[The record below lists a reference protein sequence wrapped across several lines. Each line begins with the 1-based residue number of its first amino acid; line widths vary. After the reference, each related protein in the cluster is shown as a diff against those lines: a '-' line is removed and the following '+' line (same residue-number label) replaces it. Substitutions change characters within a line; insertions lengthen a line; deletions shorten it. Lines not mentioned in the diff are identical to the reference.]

1 MRDSGGVYPSDRPG
15 ILARMALPR
24 RSLAWLF
31 GLSAYWFATSI
42 KWFLLLSAVL
52 PGQVEALVPGGEK
65 GTLWGRV
72 VMLGALWALI
82 GPALFGWVSER
93 FPTRY
98 GKWRPWLMLA
108 SATTVGAMLVLA
120 QPSQY
125 RVIVFGY
132 ILLQIGDDLA
142 QGPYSS
148 LIPGLVPPEQRGRAS
163 GVMGFLQLTAQI
175 VGALVARALGD
186 LVLIYIM
193 LATVNVLCALI
204 TLATVREELPQ
215 SDRAPE
221 SFTQAWTKPWRDHDF
236 RWVWF
241 TRFLNALGFYMVY
254 TYLLFFLS
262 DVVRD
267 FRLFSWVVADI
278 GHGSPEEIRAAASS
292 AIYVIVL
299 EISLIA
305 GIGALVAG
313 RISDRAGRKRV
324 VYAAGVVMA
333 LTLLPVPFLASF
345 TALTLLAVPFAFS
358 YGAYQSADWAL
369 ASDVMP
375 DSRSLA
381 KDMGLWQSS
390 ISAPQIL
397 TGLAGMV
404 VDAANASRPGLG
416 YQLTFL
422 FAAAAFGIG
431 SMLIT
436 KVRGS
441 T

>member
-1 MRDSGGVYPSDRPG
+1 MYPSRPTG
-15 ILARMALPR
+15 ILREMALPR
-24 RSLAWLF
+24 RSLAWQF
-31 GLSAYWFATSI
+31 GLSAYWFATSM

-52 PGQVEALVPGGEK
+52 PGQVDALVPGGEK

-98 GKWRPWLMLA
+98 GKWRPWLMLG

-120 QPSQY
+120 RTELYSL
-125 RVIVFGY
+125 IVLGY
-132 ILLQIGDDLA
+132 VLLQIGDDLA

-148 LIPGLVPPEQRGRAS
+148 LIPGLVPIEQRGRAS
-163 GVMGFLQLTAQI
+163 GVMGFLQLSAQI
-175 VGALVARALGD
+175 VGALAARALGD
-186 LVLIYIM
+186 VVLIYFM
-193 LATVNVLCALI
+193 LASVNVLCALV
-204 TLATVREELPQ
+204 TLATVREEIPERE
-215 SDRAPE
+215 RAPE
-221 SFTQAWTKPWRDHDF
+221 NFLEAWVKPWKNHDF

-254 TYLLFFLS
+254 TYLLFFLA
-262 DVVRD
+262 DVVGE
-267 FRLFSWVVADI
+267 FRVFGLTVADI
-278 GHGSPEEIRAAASS
+278 GKGTPEEARAAASS

-313 RISDRAGRKRV
+313 RIADRVGRKRV
-324 VYAAGVVMA
+324 VYVAGMVMA

-375 DSRSLA
+375 DSRCLA

-404 VDAANASRPGLG
+404 VDAANATRPGMG
-416 YQLTFL
+416 YQFTFL
-422 FAAAAFGIG
+422 FAAVAFAIG
-431 SMLIT
+431 SLLIT

>member
-1 MRDSGGVYPSDRPG
+1 
-15 ILARMALPR
+15 MALPR
-24 RSLAWLF
+24 RSMAWQF
-31 GLSAYWFATSI
+31 GLSAYWFATSM

-72 VMLGALWALI
+72 VLLGALWALV
-82 GPALFGWVSER
+82 GPALFGWLSER
-93 FPTRY
+93 FPTKY
-98 GKWRPWLMLA
+98 GKWRPWLVLG
-108 SATTVGAMLVLA
+108 SATTVGAMLVLSR
-120 QPSQY
+120 PEQY
-125 RVIVFGY
+125 SIIVLGY
-132 ILLQIGDDLA
+132 VLLQIGDDLA

-148 LIPGLVPPEQRGRAS
+148 LIPGLVSTEQRGRAS
-163 GVMGFLQLTAQI
+163 GVMGFLQLSAQI
-175 VGALVARALGD
+175 VGALAARALGD
-186 LVLIYIM
+186 VVLIYIM
-193 LATVNVLCALI
+193 LASVNVLCALV
-204 TLATVREELPQ
+204 TLATVREEIPERE
-215 SDRAPE
+215 RAPE
-221 SFTQAWTKPWRDHDF
+221 NFAEAWVKPWKNHDF

-262 DVVRD
+262 DVVRE
-267 FRLFSWVVADI
+267 FRVFGATVADI
-278 GHGSPEEIRAAASS
+278 GGGSPDEIRAAASS

-305 GIGALVAG
+305 GVGALVAG
-313 RISDRAGRKRV
+313 RIADRVGRKRV
-324 VYAAGVVMA
+324 VYVAGVVMA
-333 LTLLPVPFLASF
+333 LTLLPVPFFASF

-375 DSRSLA
+375 DTRSLA

-404 VDAANASRPGLG
+404 VDAANAARPGMG
-416 YQLTFL
+416 YQFTFL
-422 FAAAAFGIG
+422 FAAVAFGLG
-431 SMLIT
+431 SLLIT
-436 KVRGS
+436 RVRGS

>member
-1 MRDSGGVYPSDRPG
+1 
-15 ILARMALPR
+15 MALPR
-24 RSLAWLF
+24 RSMAWQF
-31 GLSAYWFATSI
+31 GLSAYWFATSM

-72 VMLGALWALI
+72 VLLGALWALV
-82 GPALFGWVSER
+82 GPALFGWLSER
-93 FPTRY
+93 FPTKY
-98 GKWRPWLMLA
+98 GKWRPWLVLG

-120 QPSQY
+120 RPEQY
-125 RVIVFGY
+125 SIIVLGY
-132 ILLQIGDDLA
+132 VLLQIGDDLA

-148 LIPGLVPPEQRGRAS
+148 LIPGLVSTEQRGRAS
-163 GVMGFLQLTAQI
+163 GVMGFLQLSAQI
-175 VGALVARALGD
+175 VGALAARALGD
-186 LVLIYIM
+186 VVLIYVM
-193 LATVNVLCALI
+193 LASVNVLCALV
-204 TLATVREELPQ
+204 TLATVREEIPERE
-215 SDRAPE
+215 RAPE
-221 SFTQAWTKPWRDHDF
+221 NFAEAWVKPWKNHDF

-262 DVVRD
+262 DVVRE
-267 FRLFSWVVADI
+267 FRVFEATVADI
-278 GHGSPEEIRAAASS
+278 GGGSPDEIRAAASS

-305 GIGALVAG
+305 GVGALVAG
-313 RISDRAGRKRV
+313 RIADRVGRKRV
-324 VYAAGVVMA
+324 VYVAGVVMA
-333 LTLLPVPFLASF
+333 LTLLPVPFFASF

-375 DSRSLA
+375 DTRSLA

-404 VDAANASRPGLG
+404 VDAANAARPGMG
-416 YQLTFL
+416 YQFTFL
-422 FAAAAFGIG
+422 FAAVAFGLG
-431 SMLIT
+431 SLLIT
-436 KVRGS
+436 RVRGS

>member
-1 MRDSGGVYPSDRPG
+1 
-15 ILARMALPR
+15 MALPR
-24 RSLAWLF
+24 RSMAWQF
-31 GLSAYWFATSI
+31 GLSAYWFATSM

-72 VMLGALWALI
+72 VLLGALWALV
-82 GPALFGWVSER
+82 GPALFGWLSER
-93 FPTRY
+93 FPTKY
-98 GKWRPWLMLA
+98 GKWRPWLMLG
-108 SATTVGAMLVLA
+108 SAATVGAMLVLA
-120 QPSQY
+120 RPEQY
-125 RVIVFGY
+125 SIIVLGY
-132 ILLQIGDDLA
+132 VLLQIGDDLA

-148 LIPGLVPPEQRGRAS
+148 LIPGLVPTEQRGRAS
-163 GVMGFLQLTAQI
+163 GVMGFLQLSAQI
-175 VGALVARALGD
+175 VGALAARALGD
-186 LVLIYIM
+186 VVLIYVM
-193 LATVNVLCALI
+193 LASVNVLCALI
-204 TLATVREELPQ
+204 TLATVREEIPERE
-215 SDRAPE
+215 RAPE
-221 SFTQAWTKPWRDHDF
+221 NFAQAWVKPWRNHDF

-262 DVVRD
+262 DVVRE
-267 FRLFSWVVADI
+267 FRVFGVTVADV
-278 GHGSPEEIRAAASS
+278 GGGSPDEVRAAASS

-305 GIGALVAG
+305 GVGALVAG
-313 RISDRAGRKRV
+313 RIADRVGRKRV
-324 VYAAGVVMA
+324 VYVAGVVMA
-333 LTLLPVPFLASF
+333 LTLVPVPFLASF

-375 DSRSLA
+375 DTRSLA

-397 TGLAGMV
+397 TGLAGVV
-404 VDAANASRPGLG
+404 VDAANAARPGMG
-416 YQLTFL
+416 YQFTFL
-422 FAAAAFGIG
+422 FAAVAFGLG

>member
-1 MRDSGGVYPSDRPG
+1 
-15 ILARMALPR
+15 MALPR
-24 RSLAWLF
+24 RSMAWQF
-31 GLSAYWFATSI
+31 GLSAYWFATSM

-72 VMLGALWALI
+72 VLLGALWALV
-82 GPALFGWVSER
+82 GPALFGWLSER
-93 FPTRY
+93 FPTKY
-98 GKWRPWLMLA
+98 GKWRPWLVLG
-108 SATTVGAMLVLA
+108 SAATVGAMLVLA
-120 QPSQY
+120 RPEQY
-125 RVIVFGY
+125 TIIVLGY
-132 ILLQIGDDLA
+132 VLLQIGDDLA

-148 LIPGLVPPEQRGRAS
+148 LIPRLVPTEQRGRAS
-163 GVMGFLQLTAQI
+163 GVMGFLQLSAQI
-175 VGALVARALGD
+175 VGALAARALGD
-186 LVLIYIM
+186 VVLIYIM
-193 LATVNVLCALI
+193 LASVNVLCALI
-204 TLATVREELPQ
+204 TLATVREEI
-215 SDRAPE
+215 PE
-221 SFTQAWTKPWRDHDF
+221 SERTPENFAQAWVEPWRNHDF

-262 DVVRD
+262 DVVRE
-267 FRLFSWVVADI
+267 FRVFGVTVADV
-278 GHGSPEEIRAAASS
+278 GGGSPDEIRAAASR
-292 AIYVIVL
+292 AIYGVVL

-305 GIGALVAG
+305 GVGALVAG
-313 RISDRAGRKRV
+313 RIADRVGRKRV
-324 VYAAGVVMA
+324 VYVAGVVMA
-333 LTLLPVPFLASF
+333 LTLVPVPFLASF

-358 YGAYQSADWAL
+358 YGAYLSADWAL
-369 ASDVMP
+369 ASDIMP
-375 DSRSLA
+375 DRRSLA

-404 VDAANASRPGLG
+404 VDAANAARPGMG
-416 YQLTFL
+416 YQFTFL
-422 FAAAAFGIG
+422 FAAVAFGLG

>member
-1 MRDSGGVYPSDRPG
+1 
-15 ILARMALPR
+15 MALPR
-24 RSLAWLF
+24 RSMAWQF
-31 GLSAYWFATSI
+31 GLSAYWFATSM

-72 VMLGALWALI
+72 VLLGALWALV
-82 GPALFGWVSER
+82 GPALFGWLSER
-93 FPTRY
+93 FPTKY
-98 GKWRPWLMLA
+98 GKWRPWLVLG

-120 QPSQY
+120 RPEQY
-125 RVIVFGY
+125 SIIVLGY
-132 ILLQIGDDLA
+132 VLLQIGDDLA

-148 LIPGLVPPEQRGRAS
+148 LIPGLVSTEQRGRAS
-163 GVMGFLQLTAQI
+163 GVMGFLQLSAQI
-175 VGALVARALGD
+175 VGALAARALGD
-186 LVLIYIM
+186 VVLIYVM
-193 LATVNVLCALI
+193 LASVNVLCALV
-204 TLATVREELPQ
+204 TLATVREEIPERE
-215 SDRAPE
+215 RAPE
-221 SFTQAWTKPWRDHDF
+221 NFAEAWVKPWKNHDF

-262 DVVRD
+262 DVVRE
-267 FRLFSWVVADI
+267 FRVFGATVADI
-278 GHGSPEEIRAAASS
+278 GGGSPDEIRAAASS

-305 GIGALVAG
+305 GVGALVAG
-313 RISDRAGRKRV
+313 RIADRVGRKRV
-324 VYAAGVVMA
+324 VYVAGVVMA
-333 LTLLPVPFLASF
+333 LTLLPVPFFASF

-375 DSRSLA
+375 DTRSLA

-404 VDAANASRPGLG
+404 VDAANAARPGMG
-416 YQLTFL
+416 YQFTFL
-422 FAAAAFGIG
+422 FAAVAFGLG
-431 SMLIT
+431 SLLIT
-436 KVRGS
+436 RVRGS

>member
-1 MRDSGGVYPSDRPG
+1 
-15 ILARMALPR
+15 MALLR
-24 RSLAWLF
+24 RSMAWQF
-31 GLSAYWFATSI
+31 GLSAYWFATSM

-72 VMLGALWALI
+72 VLLGALWALV
-82 GPALFGWVSER
+82 GPALFGWLSER
-93 FPTRY
+93 FPTKY
-98 GKWRPWLMLA
+98 GKWRPWLMLG
-108 SATTVGAMLVLA
+108 SAATVGAMLVLA
-120 QPSQY
+120 RPEQY
-125 RVIVFGY
+125 SIIVLGY
-132 ILLQIGDDLA
+132 VLLQIGDDLA

-148 LIPGLVPPEQRGRAS
+148 LIPGLVPTEQRGRAS
-163 GVMGFLQLTAQI
+163 GVMGFLQLSAQI
-175 VGALVARALGD
+175 VGALAARALGD
-186 LVLIYIM
+186 VVLIYIM
-193 LATVNVLCALI
+193 LASVNVLCALI
-204 TLATVREELPQ
+204 TLATVREEIPERE
-215 SDRAPE
+215 RAPE
-221 SFTQAWTKPWRDHDF
+221 NFAQAWVKPWRNHDF

-262 DVVRD
+262 DVVRE
-267 FRLFSWVVADI
+267 FRVFGMAIADV
-278 GHGSPEEIRAAASS
+278 GGGSPDEIRAAASS

-305 GIGALVAG
+305 GVGALVAG
-313 RISDRAGRKRV
+313 RIADRVGRKRV
-324 VYAAGVVMA
+324 VYVAGVVMA
-333 LTLLPVPFLASF
+333 LTLVPVPFLASF

-375 DSRSLA
+375 DTRSLA

-404 VDAANASRPGLG
+404 VDAANAARPGMG
-416 YQLTFL
+416 YQFTFL
-422 FAAAAFGIG
+422 FAAVAFALG

-436 KVRGS
+436 RVRGS